1 MDKVLVTIYVP
12 SIDENYNVYLP
23 INLKLLDVINA
34 FQNDLVNLSNNNY
47 EIIEYPILYND
58 MDGKILN
65 LNNIVKDCGIKMGCK
80 ILLR

>member
-47 EIIEYPILYND
+47 EIIENPILYND